1 MCNQIR
7 ISVVLP
13 FMTTP
18 RSTVRTRLGVLLAAA
33 GVTVPLVV
41 ATGGAAD
48 AAPAKAPAKTPA
60 KVTCP
65 TNKGRIACVDLT
77 RQVSWI
83 QNGKKITYGPVHIRS
98 GRKGFATRT
107 GLKHVYW
114 RDKNH
119 RSSLYDVSMPY
130 SQFFDKGQAFHAIG
144 GSVYSP
150 PGSHGCVNMRMK
162 DAQAYWKLLR
172 QGDPVFVYGRKPG
185 T

>member
-1 MCNQIR
+1 
-7 ISVVLP
+7 
-13 FMTTP
+13 MTRTHTP
-18 RSTVRTRLGVLLAAA
+18 LRTRLGVLLGAA
-33 GVTVPLVV
+33 GLAVPLAVV
-41 ATGGAAD
+41 AGGTAQ
-48 AAPAKAPAKTPA
+48 AAPAKAPAKTAPAKASA

-83 QNGKKITYGPVHIRS
+83 QDGKKVKYGPVHIRS

-107 GLKHVYW
+107 GLKKVYW

-119 RSSLYDVSMPY
+119 VSSLYNVKMPY
-130 SQFFDKGQAFHAIG
+130 SQFFDGGQAFHAIS

-150 PGSHGCVNMRMK
+150 PGSHGCVNMRTK
-162 DAQAYWKLLR
+162 DAQAYWNLLR
-172 QGDPVFVYGRKPG
+172 KGDDVFVYGRKPG

>member
-1 MCNQIR
+1 MNR
-7 ISVVLP
+7 TSL
-13 FMTTP
+13 
-18 RSTVRTRLGVLLAAA
+18 RTRLGVALGAA
-33 GVTVPLVV
+33 GLAVPLAV
-41 ATGGAAD
+41 AAGGTAE
-48 AAPAKAPAKTPA
+48 AAPAKAAAKAPA
-60 KVTCP
+60 KVSCP
-65 TNKGRIACVDLT
+65 TDKGRIACVDLT

-83 QNGKKITYGPVHIRS
+83 QDGKKIKYGPVHIRS

-107 GLKHVYW
+107 GLKKVYW

-130 SQFFDKGQAFHAIG
+130 SQFFDGGQAFHAIS

-162 DAQAYWKLLR
+162 DAQAYWNLLHK
-172 QGDPVFVYGRKPG
+172 GDDVFVYGRKPG